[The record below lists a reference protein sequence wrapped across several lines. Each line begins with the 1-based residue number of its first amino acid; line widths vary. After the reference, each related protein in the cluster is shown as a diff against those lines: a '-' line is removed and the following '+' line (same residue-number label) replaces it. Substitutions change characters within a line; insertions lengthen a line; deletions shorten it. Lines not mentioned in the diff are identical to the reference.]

1 MVDRLADDHR
11 RARRLADVV
20 AETVGR
26 GYDPGTCQTNIVCFE
41 HPDAESLVD
50 ALAAHGVLAGT
61 VSATRVRMVTHADV
75 DDDMLAAAIGALA
88 AI

>member
-1 MVDRLADDHR
+1 M
-11 RARRLADVV
+11 
-20 AETVGR
+20 
-26 GYDPGTCQTNIVCFE
+26 CFE